1 MLVLPA
7 YYDGNS
13 VKTVDDYKFSKN
25 QKLMI
30 TVLDENEEKKIN
42 GLKSLRGSLS
52 KYANP
57 DLIKNEKTAWSKAIL
72 KDFIMM
78 KHELFAKTSLYQ

>member
-30 TVLDENEEKKIN
+30 TVLDEAEEKKIN
-42 GLKSLRGSLS
+42 EIKSLRGSLS
-52 KYANP
+52 KYADP
-57 DLIKNEKTAWSKAIL
+57 ILIENEKTAWGKA
-72 KDFIMM
+72 MGE
-78 KHELFAKTSLYQ
+78 KHGLR

>member
-1 MLVLPA
+1 MLVIPA
-7 YYDGNS
+7 YYDGNT

-30 TVLDENEEKKIN
+30 TVLDDSEEKKMDGI
-42 GLKSLRGSLS
+42 KALRGSLS

-57 DLIKNEKTAWSKAIL
+57 DLIKNEKAAWNKTVGE
-72 KDFIMM
+72 
-78 KHELFAKTSLYQ
+78 KHGLR

>member
-30 TVLDENEEKKIN
+30 TVLDEAEEKKIN
-42 GLKSLRGSLS
+42 EIKSLRGSLS
-52 KYANP
+52 KYADPN
-57 DLIKNEKTAWSKAIL
+57 LIENEKIAWGKA
-72 KDFIMM
+72 MGE
-78 KHELFAKTSLYQ
+78 KHGLR

>member
-1 MLVLPA
+1 MLVIPA
-7 YYDGNS
+7 YYDGNT

-30 TVLDENEEKKIN
+30 TVLDEVEEKKLSGI
-42 GLKSLRGSLS
+42 KSLRGSLS

-57 DLIKNEKTAWSKAIL
+57 NLIKNEKESWGEAVGEKQAVCLT
-72 KDFIMM
+72 
-78 KHELFAKTSLYQ
+78 

>member
-7 YYDGNS
+7 YYDGNT

-30 TVLDENEEKKIN
+30 TVLDESEEKKMSDI
-42 GLKSLRGSLS
+42 KSLRGSLS
-52 KYANP
+52 QYANP
-57 DLIKNEKTAWSKAIL
+57 DLIKNEKNAWNKA
-72 KDFIMM
+72 MGE
-78 KHELFAKTSLYQ
+78 KHGLR

>member
-7 YYDGNS
+7 YFDGDT
-13 VKTVDDYKFSKN
+13 VKTVDNYKFSKD

-30 TVLDENEEKKIN
+30 TVLDEAEEKKIN
-42 GLKSLRGSLS
+42 GIKTLRGCLS

-57 DLIKNEKTAWSKAIL
+57 KLIEKEKSAWNIASGE
-72 KDFIMM
+72 
-78 KHELFAKTSLYQ
+78 KHGIC

>member
-30 TVLDENEEKKIN
+30 TVLDEDEKPLTEVN
-42 GLKSLRGSLS
+42 CQTRPVDNFFELAKSLHLNSNGQKWTREEL
-52 KYANP
+52 
-57 DLIKNEKTAWSKAIL
+57 
-72 KDFIMM
+72 
-78 KHELFAKTSLYQ
+78 HER

>member
-1 MLVLPA
+1 MLVIPA
-7 YYDGNS
+7 YYDGNT

-30 TVLDENEEKKIN
+30 TVLDEAEEKKMSGI
-42 GLKSLRGSLS
+42 KSLRGSLS

-57 DLIKNEKTAWSKAIL
+57 NLIKNEKAAWGKAAGE
-72 KDFIMM
+72 
-78 KHELFAKTSLYQ
+78 KHGLR

>member
-30 TVLDENEEKKIN
+30 TVLDEAEEKKIN
-42 GLKSLRGSLS
+42 EIKSLRGSLS
-52 KYANP
+52 KYADPN
-57 DLIKNEKTAWSKAIL
+57 LIENEKTAWGKA
-72 KDFIMM
+72 MGE
-78 KHELFAKTSLYQ
+78 KHGLR

>member
-30 TVLDENEEKKIN
+30 TVLDEDEEKKIN
-42 GLKSLRGSLS
+42 EIKSLRGSLS
-52 KYANP
+52 KYADPN
-57 DLIKNEKTAWSKAIL
+57 LIENEKTAWGKA
-72 KDFIMM
+72 MGE
-78 KHELFAKTSLYQ
+78 KHGLR